1 MAGRWARSGAC
12 HPRPNDDEKRN
23 ERGAPNLS
31 MMHLSGGGWR
41 MRKMWRLRGAGVEG
55 SKVEQ
60 LTVLIPDL

>member
-1 MAGRWARSGAC
+1 
-12 HPRPNDDEKRN
+12 
-23 ERGAPNLS
+23 